1 MLKVKEKASSKG
13 FCKMATVAMV
23 QMMFEMPCAVKAAAP
38 MDPINRFS
46 AAPATAVMKASAW
59 TAKAAKLQAL
69 FAKSW
74 DLNSSMRLGVLE
86 IQVIGGVLGK
96 NMEKQSDENHPSVPE
111 IHLNSYQAQL
121 NYR

>member
-13 FCKMATVAMV
+13 FCKTATVAMV
-23 QMMFEMPCAVKAAAP
+23 QIMFEMPCAVKAAAP
-38 MDPINRFS
+38 MDPVNRFS

-96 NMEKQSDENHPSVPE
+96 KHGKTV
-111 IHLNSYQAQL
+111 
-121 NYR
+121 